1 MGNRFSKI
9 SVSAF
14 TLTAALKHSEK
25 NKLRKSGKIEK
36 SAENDNGLGLIMTVR
51 HDNGKND
58 LTFNVFHLD

>member
-25 NKLRKSGKIEK
+25 NKIRKS
-36 SAENDNGLGLIMTVR
+36 LIMTVR
-51 HDNGKND
+51 PDNGKND